1 MSEIVLLVQVSNC
14 KARIKLVELLK
25 SIVTGVDI
33 QLFHHWST
41 IVVSTLVFDA
51 KKALTDVSG
60 VTLIFV

>member
-14 KARIKLVELLK
+14 KARIKLV
-25 SIVTGVDI
+25 VTGADI
-33 QLFHHWST
+33 QLTHHWSA
-41 IVVSTLVFDA
+41 IVVSTCEFDA